1 MNVCFELFMQDQLK
15 VLKQFETKVYISF
28 QVVVLVCKSEILK
41 KSVYGSKYAQVKL
54 YKCTIVTVR
63 QL

>member
-28 QVVVLVCKSEILK
+28 QVVVRVCQSEILK
-41 KSVYGSKYAQVKL
+41 KVFIAQNTLK
-54 YKCTIVTVR
+54 
-63 QL
+63 

>member
-1 MNVCFELFMQDQLK
+1 MQDQLK
-15 VLKQFETKVYISF
+15 VLKQFEANMYIYF
-28 QVVVLVCKSEILK
+28 QVVALVCKSEILK
-41 KSVYGSKYAQVKL
+41 SVYGSKYSQIKL

>member
-41 KSVYGSKYAQVKL
+41 KVFMAQNTLK
-54 YKCTIVTVR
+54 
-63 QL
+63 